1 LFNRKRLLIVA
12 GPTGCGKSTFLKSAL
27 GNKPSP
33 LAKQILKK
41 AFKRSDFKIQQLYFR
56 RLQKLHEKQEGF
68 KKFTDKYNN
77 FILDV
82 DTTGP
87 KFKKNAEIF
96 TNFLAEFNH
105 ITSIQI
111 YTPYEVWLNRILER
125 KIHSSLKGSRSI
137 RRVLHKSF
145 SLKLI
150 ERDRA
155 RKTYDSYYDRW
166 ESTLLNHNIDNQ
178 IRVDTIQGI
187 ILE

>member
-1 LFNRKRLLIVA
+1 LFDKKRLLIVA

-33 LAKQILKK
+33 LAKKILKK

-56 RLQKLHEKQEGF
+56 RLQKSHEKQERF
-68 KKFTDKYNN
+68 EKFTNKHNN

-87 KFKKNAEIF
+87 KFKKNAEIL
-96 TNFLAEFNH
+96 TNFLAEFNY

-125 KIHSSLKGSRSI
+125 KIYSSLKGSRSI

-145 SLKLI
+145 SLKLT

-155 RKTYDSYYDRW
+155 RETYNSYYDRW
-166 ESTLLNHNIDNQ
+166 ESILSNHKIDRQ
-178 IRVDTIQGI
+178 LRISTIQGL